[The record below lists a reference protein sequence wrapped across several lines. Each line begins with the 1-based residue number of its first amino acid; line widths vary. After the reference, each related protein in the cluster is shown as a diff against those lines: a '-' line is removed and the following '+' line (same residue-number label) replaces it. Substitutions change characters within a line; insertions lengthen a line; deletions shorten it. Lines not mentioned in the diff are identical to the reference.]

1 MGYRVLIPAA
11 GTGSRLGAATRYL
24 SKALVGVANRPA
36 LSHVIDQFPPD
47 TEFVIAL
54 GYKGGLI
61 REFLELAYPGRKFIF
76 CEVNPYEGPGSGLG
90 LSVLTCKEHL
100 RQPFAFISCDTLVR
114 GEIPPPDRDWLGYAD
129 LPSGTQYRGVELSG
143 GKVARILEK
152 GEPGKGKLYI
162 GLAGIHNHEAFWAAM
177 EKGGAAAVAQGEAF
191 GLRALPPGAEARA
204 FEWFDTGTPE
214 TLAATREAFRLP
226 GGPNILEKA
235 NEAIWFTG
243 GDVIKFS
250 DDKKFIANRAR
261 RAKLLAG
268 YVPEVTGVTEH
279 MYRYRSAE
287 GAILSEAVTPEL
299 FHRLLEHSKGFWRP
313 AELKPEAADSFRKS
327 CLDFYKAK
335 TLKRVDEFYK
345 NFGRADDAAAV
356 NGRQYP
362 KLAELLAAVDWD
374 GLAAGLPGRFHGDF
388 HFENILWDEKAEKF
402 TFLDWRQDFGGDLET
417 GDVYYDLAKLLHG
430 LIVCHELIA
439 KGHYAADWKDG
450 GLRYALERK
459 PVLQDCEKQFMAWL
473 PANGYDAGRVR
484 LLTAL
489 IYLNIAA
496 LHHYPYCLLLYG
508 LGKKMLAESVAGS
521 VRP

>member
-24 SKALVGVANRPA
+24 NKALVGVANRPA

-61 REFLELAYPGRKFIF
+61 REFLQLAYPGRTFIF
-76 CEVNPYEGPGSGLG
+76 CEVAPYEGPGSGLG
-90 LSVLTCKEHL
+90 LSVLACKEHL
-100 RQPFAFISCDTLVR
+100 RQPFTFISCDTLVR
-114 GEIPPPDRDWLGYAD
+114 GAVPPPDHDWLGYAA
-129 LPSGTQYRGVELSG
+129 LPSGAQYRGLEISG

-152 GEPGKGKLYI
+152 GEPGEGKLYI
-162 GLAGIHNHEAFWAAM
+162 GLAGIKNHEAFWAAM
-177 EKGGAAAVAQGEAF
+177 EAGGETAVAQGEAY
-191 GLRALPPGAEARA
+191 GLRALPPGAQARA
-204 FEWFDTGTPE
+204 FAWFDTGTPE
-214 TLAATREAFRLP
+214 ALAAARAAFRRP
-226 GGPNILEKA
+226 DEPNILEKA

-243 GDVIKFS
+243 SDVIKFS
-250 DDKKFIANRAR
+250 DDKAFIANRAR
-261 RAKLLAG
+261 RAGLLAG
-268 YVPEVTGVTEH
+268 FVPAVTGVAEH
-279 MYRYRSAE
+279 MYRYSRAG
-287 GAILSEAVTPEL
+287 GAIMSEAVTPEL
-299 FHRLLEHSKGFWRP
+299 FRALLEHSKNFWRP
-313 AELKPEAADSFRKS
+313 AAPGPEAAIAFRRT

-335 TLKRVDEFYK
+335 TLKRVAEFYK
-345 NFGRADDAAAV
+345 NFGQADDAGVV
-356 NGRQYP
+356 NGEKLP
-362 KLAELLAAVDWD
+362 KLSELLAAVDWD

-388 HFENILWDEKAEKF
+388 HFENILWDEREKKF

-439 KGHYAADWKDG
+439 RDRYSAAWRAG
-450 GLRYALERK
+450 ELSYTLERK
-459 PVLQDCEKQFMAWL
+459 PVLEACEREFMAWL

-496 LHHYPYCLLLYG
+496 LHHHPYCLLLYG
-508 LGKKMLAESVAGS
+508 LGKRMLAESVAG
-521 VRP
+521 RARL